1 MAEMAVQG
9 SARDRQIEHV
19 PALPPLVGD
28 YESRRRTFSWEVA
41 RSWLQGDEA
50 GHLNLAHEA
59 VDRHASGPLA
69 DTVAIR
75 FLDRAA
81 PTTELTYR
89 QLGERSD
96 VTATALGL
104 LGIRPGDGVCT
115 LLPRSPELYLTVLGT
130 LKAGAV
136 YCPLFPAFGPEPV
149 VERLRLGHIRVLVT
163 DSLSY
168 TRKVAP
174 QRASLPDLEHVLVT
188 DPGEDGAPEGT
199 TAWADAL
206 AAGETAYDPGTFAV
220 APTRPD
226 DPALLHFT
234 SGTTGKPKGA
244 VHVHEAILAHHV
256 TAEFALDLRP
266 GDVYWCTAD
275 PGWVTGTSYGI
286 LGPLSCGVTIVT
298 DAADFDARR
307 WYRILQDE
315 RVTVFYTA
323 PTALRMLMRAGVGLA
338 REHSFP
344 ELRHVVSVGEP
355 LNPEAVVWGLEAFGL
370 PVHDTW
376 WQTETGAIM
385 VSNFP
390 GMPVRPGSM
399 GRPVPGVDVAVLRQG
414 ADGRAEVVDGLVSVL
429 GPGEVGEL
437 ALRPGWPSMFRAYL
451 DDPDRYAKAFADGWY
466 LTGDLARTDA
476 DGYVWFIGR
485 ADDVIKSAGH
495 LIGPFEVESAL
506 MEHPAVAEVGVI
518 GKPDPLAGEIV
529 KAFVTLKV
537 GHEPSPTLTREL
549 IAFGRHRL
557 GSVAPREI
565 AFDQALPHTR
575 SGKVMRRLLR
585 ARELGLPEGDLS
597 TVETSTPANAPANAP
612 TSASASGEPS

>member
-1 MAEMAVQG
+1 MAEPAVEG
-9 SARDRQIEHV
+9 EARGRPIEHV
-19 PALPPLVGD
+19 PALEPLVGD
-28 YESRRRTFSWEVA
+28 YDTRRRTFDWDQA
-41 RSWLQGDEA
+41 RAWFRGDGS
-50 GHLNLAHEA
+50 GHLNMASEA
-59 VDRHASGPLA
+59 VDRHAAGPLA
-69 DTVAIR
+69 GHVALR
-75 FLDRAA
+75 FLDRSGPA
-81 PTTELTYR
+81 TELTYAE
-89 QLGERSD
+89 LGERSA
-96 VTATALGL
+96 VVAAALRH
-104 LGIRPGDGVCT
+104 LGIGLGDGVCT

-130 LKAGAV
+130 LKAGGV
-136 YCPLFPAFGPEPV
+136 YCPLFPAFGPVPV
-149 VERLRLGHIRVLVT
+149 IERLRLGHIRVLVT
-163 DSLSY
+163 DVLSY

-174 QRASLPDLEHVLVT
+174 QRASLPDLRHVVVT
-188 DPGEDGAPEGT
+188 DADPDAVPQGT
-199 TAWADAL
+199 TTWAEAVDAARDD
-206 AAGETAYDPGTFAV
+206 AATLTV
-220 APTRPD
+220 APTRPE

-234 SGTTGKPKGA
+234 SGTTGTPKGA
-244 VHVHEAILAHHV
+244 VHVHEAVLAHHV
-256 TAEFALDLRP
+256 TSEYVLDLRP
-266 GDVYWCTAD
+266 GDTYWCTAD

-286 LGPLSCGVTIVT
+286 LGPLSCGATVVT

-315 RVTVFYTA
+315 GISVFYTA

-338 REHSFP
+338 HEHRFP
-344 ELRHVVSVGEP
+344 ALRHVVSVGEP
-355 LNPEAVVWGLEAFGL
+355 LNPEAVLWGMEAFGL

-390 GMPVRPGSM
+390 GMSVRPGSM
-399 GRPVPGVDVAVLRQG
+399 GRPVPGVEMAVLRQG
-414 ADGRAEVVDGLVSVL
+414 PDGRAEVVDGRVRVL

-437 ALRPGWPSMFRAYL
+437 ALRRGWPSMFRAYL
-451 DDPDRYAKAFADGWY
+451 DDPDRYARAFADGWY
-466 LTGDLARTDA
+466 LSGDLVRTDA
-476 DGYVWFIGR
+476 DGYVWFVGR

-518 GKPDPLAGEIV
+518 GKPDRLAGEIV

-537 GHEPSPTLTREL
+537 GYEPSPALAREL

-565 AFDQALPHTR
+565 AFDASLPHTR

-597 TVETSTPANAPANAP
+597 TVET
-612 TSASASGEPS
+612 PS

>member
-1 MAEMAVQG
+1 MADLAVQRG
-9 SARDRQIEHV
+9 GAQRRPIEHV
-19 PALPPLVGD
+19 PALAPLVGD
-28 YESRRRTFSWEVA
+28 YEARRRSFTWEAA
-41 RSWLQGDEA
+41 RDWLRGDDE
-50 GHLNLAHEA
+50 GHLNMAHEA
-59 VDRHASGPLA
+59 VDRHAEGPLA

-75 FLDRAA
+75 FLSRVA
-81 PTTELTYR
+81 PTTELTYA
-89 QLGERSD
+89 QLREQSD
-96 VTATALGL
+96 VAATALRR
-104 LGIRPGDGVCT
+104 LGVGPGDGVCT

-163 DSLSY
+163 DTQSY
-168 TRKVAP
+168 VRKCEPHRDA
-174 QRASLPDLEHVLVT
+174 LPDLRHVLLT
-188 DPGEDGAPEGT
+188 DVGDAEAPAGT
-199 TAWADAL
+199 TPWSVAL
-206 AAGETAYDPGTFAV
+206 GAGATAYDPSTFTV
-220 APTRPD
+220 ALTRAD

-298 DAADFDARR
+298 DSADFDARR

-338 REHSFP
+338 REHTFP
-344 ELRHVVSVGEP
+344 ALRHVVSVGEP
-355 LNPEAVVWGLEAFGL
+355 LNPEAVVWGVDAFGL

-399 GRPVPGVDVAVLRQG
+399 GRPVPGVVAAVLAQG
-414 ADGRAEVVDGLVSVL
+414 PDGRAAVEGGRVRVL
-429 GPGEVGEL
+429 GPDEVGEL
-437 ALRPGWPSMFRAYL
+437 ALRPGWPSMFRAYV
-451 DDPDRYAKAFADGWY
+451 DDPERYAKAFADGWY
-466 LTGDLARTDA
+466 LSGDLARIDA

-537 GHEPSPTLTREL
+537 GHEPSPALAREL
-549 IAFGRHRL
+549 VAFGRHRL

-597 TVETSTPANAPANAP
+597 TVERP
-612 TSASASGEPS
+612 SAQGGEGES